1 MSLLR
6 VSRFS
11 ASAGRKPPRAR
22 RKKPPAKQEWDST
35 IHDLTVHRATPEDL
49 VRRHEMHKSKN
60 KALAH
65 LELQEKTL
73 KSKWKKQRLRVPES
87 LEKRKLTL
95 MREILSD
102 QYQLQDVLERSD
114 QAMAVV
120 KDLFG
125 DAPRRHIGFPNVTV
139 APDCDEES
147 FQGPIIQKCDPPT
160 QLSLLN
166 ESVMDSQALNEVE
179 GESSSICHTDCE
191 NGQDVSLNFGSDIGT
206 DRKLKRGNAVAKCQ
220 QEATK
225 LQATTHSSQDVNILA
240 TPTTIFQSMGY
251 RALNA
256 THAVKK
262 VHSRL
267 QDEEQTPDVRY
278 IVQQVLNANLRKQKQ
293 MSKKVKK
300 KQSAQ
305 TPARQKRSHSNTAS
319 TSSDHSN
326 DNKSSL
332 DVLNQMMH
340 DVEHEMEEYEQRTGH
355 EVQKTLNSQG
365 VTGFTYSLVN
375 ALCRVMR
382 FLKQSE
388 MRLCQETLNRQ
399 QLENELSEHRA
410 LIDALTAEVL
420 LVREENLA
428 IQSKLQQY
436 MVVTDEQLISFT
448 HAIKGLSA
456 TDSNRIKSP
465 GESGEFSTRS
475 PEVTHG
481 IEKPH
486 LNYAGPK
493 TDIFK
498 SEKVF
503 ELSQSNLSSKGPV
516 LPNQPDSIG
525 VGQMLSTCTFQPAVL
540 LSPPQQKNSEV
551 LLSLPDESTGRDDL
565 QKQMAELTL
574 QNSVVKAQLSKF
586 RHYHQEAENSLQQPV
601 TMQNEL
607 VGEEPEIDRAINSS
621 EELPKSLDERIAEL
635 NRQSAEAR
643 DKLLFLIKQ
652 QKLATL
658 ISVSPPISPIPSP
671 PVNLTENGRRTIEV
685 CIPVAEMLHS
695 SKEDMTPPASRT
707 NARRMEVYK
716 KRSNSSFSLPF
727 VSTDLLQVCLTR
739 CIYHK
744 APHREMYN

>member
-382 FLKQSE
+382 FLKQS
-388 MRLCQETLNRQ
+388 
-399 QLENELSEHRA
+399 
-410 LIDALTAEVL
+410 
-420 LVREENLA
+420 
-428 IQSKLQQY
+428 KLQQY

-707 NARRMEVYK
+707 NARRSTTGV
-716 KRSNSSFSLPF
+716 SNQVHIPQ
-727 VSTDLLQVCLTR
+727 STSQGNVQL
-739 CIYHK
+739 ISES
-744 APHREMYN
+744 HRTKIEKQSEEGWFALSMHIE